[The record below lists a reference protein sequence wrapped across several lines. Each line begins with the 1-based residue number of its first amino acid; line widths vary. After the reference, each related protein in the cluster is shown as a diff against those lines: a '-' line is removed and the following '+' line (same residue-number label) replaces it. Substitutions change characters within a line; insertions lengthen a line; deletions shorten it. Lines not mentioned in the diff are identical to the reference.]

1 MLKRFFHPVEGAF
14 SRKQTSPRAIR
25 QGILGGG
32 MISEKLL
39 SRTFLR
45 LKRSFRRATRLS
57 STQKKV
63 DFLVC
68 GAQKAGTS
76 ALASYLEEHPE
87 ICMADA
93 KELHFFDNEEI
104 FSRRTPNYNIYHSAF
119 KPGALHKLLG
129 EATPIYMYW
138 YTAPR
143 RMWEYNPDLKLIV
156 ILRDPITRAYSH
168 WNMQRSRGIE
178 KLSFWEAIQKEKER
192 CREALPYQHRLYSY
206 IDRGF
211 YSEQLRRLWTYFP
224 PEQVLVLR
232 TEHLRSSPMDLLKNV
247 WTFLGLSHYDKIAQR
262 QVHSRPYISPM
273 GKREKEY
280 LINLYEY
287 EVRNLER
294 LLGWDCSAWL
304 TP

>member
-1 MLKRFFHPVEGAF
+1 MGK
-14 SRKQTSPRAIR
+14 S
-25 QGILGGG
+25 
-32 MISEKLL
+32 L
-39 SRTFLR
+39 SRILIR
-45 LKRSFRRATRLS
+45 IKRSFRRALHDYSNHR
-57 STQKKV
+57 KV

-93 KELHFFDNEEI
+93 KELHFFDNEDV
-104 FSRRTPNYNIYHSAF
+104 FLRGAPDYNSYHSAF
-119 KPGALHKLLG
+119 NPRASHKLWG

-143 RMWEYNPDLKLIV
+143 RMWEYNPELKLIV
-156 ILRDPITRAYSH
+156 ILRNPIARAYSH

-178 KLSFWEAIQKEKER
+178 RLSFWEAIQQEKQR

-206 IDRGF
+206 VDRGF

-224 PEQVLVLR
+224 QEQVLVLR
-232 TEHLRSSPMDLLKNV
+232 TEDLRNSPLELLTNI
-247 WTFLGLSHYDKIAQR
+247 WTFLGLNPHDEIVPR

-280 LINLYEY
+280 LVNLYEY
-287 EVRNLER
+287 EIRNLER
-294 LLGWDCSAWL
+294 LLGWDCSEWL
-304 TP
+304 IP